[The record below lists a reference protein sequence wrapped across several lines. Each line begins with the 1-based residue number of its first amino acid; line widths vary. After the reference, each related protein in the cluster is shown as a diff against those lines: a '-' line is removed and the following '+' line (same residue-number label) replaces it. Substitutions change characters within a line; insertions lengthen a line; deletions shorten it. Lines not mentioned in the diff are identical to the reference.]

1 MLNLVGK
8 RMRKLNDSKKSA
20 DSIKTSLIKTRMQFF
35 NMFNK
40 LGALFV
46 VMNTT
51 SARFKNC
58 MVVNSRN
65 NEMHNQYTVLQ
76 NFKKANKILSYTNWI
91 KCIKESIFFK
101 RTVHVSR

>member
-40 LGALFV
+40 LGALFMW
-46 VMNTT
+46 MNTT
-51 SARFKNC
+51 SAILKKLYNGSKFSKYWNAQ
-58 MVVNSRN
+58 SI
-65 NEMHNQYTVLQ
+65 TV
-76 NFKKANKILSYTNWI
+76 
-91 KCIKESIFFK
+91 
-101 RTVHVSR
+101 

>member
-1 MLNLVGK
+1 
-8 RMRKLNDSKKSA
+8 
-20 DSIKTSLIKTRMQFF
+20 
-35 NMFNK
+35 
-40 LGALFV
+40 
-46 VMNTT
+46 
-51 SARFKNC
+51 

-91 KCIKESIFFK
+91 KWIKESIFFK